1 MRPGL
6 GPRGPVPSCD
16 HGSRS
21 EGKSGRPATYQA
33 SGGWERRV
41 VLRAVVQ
48 GRLTLRDPSLA
59 GHDTPR
65 PHERQ
70 SFGGS
75 DTVRL
80 AGEGPPALPCL
91 LYHGV
96 SRGEGEKVGSCWV
109 FMVSGGGGFAR
120 FRGERTGGAASALKY
135 RSNVACWAFMVG
147 GGGGGARS
155 MGGAGRGRVGWRV
168 WCSAGTV
175 EVPPLR
181 PASPEA
187 TQDSGR
193 DDTIRGGRGRPT
205 ERSAAG

>member
-6 GPRGPVPSCD
+6 GLRGPVPSCD

-21 EGKSGRPATYQA
+21 KGKSGRPATYQA

-109 FMVSGGGGFAR
+109 FMVAGIAHFAPVLEARGRGGFGTEVPKQ
-120 FRGERTGGAASALKY
+120 RGLLGFHGGRRGWIRAVSRGAHGRRGFGTEVPKQRGLLG
-135 RSNVACWAFMVG
+135 FHG
-147 GGGGGARS
+147 GRRGWRCAVYGGSGEGARWVAG
-155 MGGAGRGRVGWRV
+155 MVLGGDG
-168 WCSAGTV
+168 
-175 EVPPLR
+175 
-181 PASPEA
+181 
-187 TQDSGR
+187 
-193 DDTIRGGRGRPT
+193 
-205 ERSAAG
+205 